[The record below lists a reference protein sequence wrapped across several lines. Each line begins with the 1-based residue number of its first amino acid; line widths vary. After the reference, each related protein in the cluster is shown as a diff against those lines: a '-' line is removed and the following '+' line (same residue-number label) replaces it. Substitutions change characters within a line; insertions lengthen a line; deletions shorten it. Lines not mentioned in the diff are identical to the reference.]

1 MPFARS
7 HLFFQPPR
15 VKNYIIAQSVRTW
28 SILAVIHQSS
38 VSHQPSAFSIS
49 HQHQPS
55 ASVSISNQPP
65 ASATICSSTPNEGL
79 FSHCRASS
87 AHSSPPHVFIVVL
100 RCSPIP
106 SMHKECC
113 ASAVLTPFI
122 SFCVAAKI
130 RIRLSAFSLLP
141 CDPPFEPSPLLGL
154 PFVLGC
160 FPGWPPAF

>member
-1 MPFARS
+1 
-7 HLFFQPPR
+7 L
-15 VKNYIIAQSVRTW
+15 KNYIIAQTVRTW
-28 SILAVIHQSS
+28 SILSS
-38 VSHQPSAFSIS
+38 SSSIS
-49 HQHQPS
+49 RQSAISNQHQH
-55 ASVSISNQPP
+55 QPP

-122 SFCVAAKI
+122 SFCVAANI

>member
-1 MPFARS
+1 LITLAIRPISSFLSTRGRRTTLS
-7 HLFFQPPR
+7 LSPSVLGPHSSPSFISR
-15 VKNYIIAQSVRTW
+15 QSAI
-28 SILAVIHQSS
+28 SI
-38 VSHQPSAFSIS
+38 SHQPS
-49 HQHQPS
+49 
-55 ASVSISNQPP
+55 

-130 RIRLSAFSLLP
+130 PNSDYSALSSLP

-154 PFVLGC
+154 PILSLGASQDGRRR
-160 FPGWPPAF
+160 FNGRIDY

>member
-1 MPFARS
+1 MITLAIRPISSFLSTAAGEELHYR
-7 HLFFQPPR
+7 
-15 VKNYIIAQSVRTW
+15 SVRPHLVHTPR
-28 SILAVIHQSS
+28 HHSS
-38 VSHQPSAFSIS
+38 VVSQPSASAIS
-49 HQHQPS
+49 HQHQPPY
-55 ASVSISNQPP
+55 VRLLQ
-65 ASATICSSTPNEGL
+65 TKDSSL
-79 FSHCRASS
+79 IVDSS

-122 SFCVAAKI
+122 SFCVAANI

>member
-1 MPFARS
+1 MITLAIRPISSFLSTAAGEELHYR
-7 HLFFQPPR
+7 
-15 VKNYIIAQSVRTW
+15 SVRPHLVH
-28 SILAVIHQSS
+28 SLLAIIHQSS
-38 VSHQPSAFSIS
+38 VSHQPSASAISIS
-49 HQHQPS
+49 H
-55 ASVSISNQPP
+55 QPP

-122 SFCVAAKI
+122 SFCVAANI

>member
-1 MPFARS
+1 MITLAIRPISSFLSTAAGEELHYR
-7 HLFFQPPR
+7 
-15 VKNYIIAQSVRTW
+15 SVRPHLVH
-28 SILAVIHQSS
+28 SLLAIIHQSS
-38 VSHQPSAFSIS
+38 VSHQ
-49 HQHQPS
+49 HQPS
-55 ASVSISNQPP
+55 AISISHHMFVYSKQR
-65 ASATICSSTPNEGL
+65 TL
-79 FSHCRASS
+79 HCRASS

-130 RIRLSAFSLLP
+130 PNSDYSALSSLP

>member
-1 MPFARS
+1 MITLAIRPISSFLSTAAGEELHYR
-7 HLFFQPPR
+7 
-15 VKNYIIAQSVRTW
+15 SVRPHLVH
-28 SILAVIHQSS
+28 SLLAIIHQSS
-38 VSHQPSAFSIS
+38 VNHQPS
-49 HQHQPS
+49 
-55 ASVSISNQPP
+55 